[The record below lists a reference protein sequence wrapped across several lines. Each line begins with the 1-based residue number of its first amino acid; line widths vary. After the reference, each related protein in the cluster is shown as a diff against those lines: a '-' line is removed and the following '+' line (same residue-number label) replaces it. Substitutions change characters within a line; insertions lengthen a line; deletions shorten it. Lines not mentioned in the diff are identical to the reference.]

1 MDLYDPAGTRFYDVT
16 SGREMK
22 YVTEGHAKGWIV
34 YKHPD
39 GQWVTLRKATDA
51 DLAMINETVV
61 RAHHSDLEDDDEDSG
76 QA

>member
-1 MDLYDPAGTRFYDVT
+1 MVYDPKGTRFYDKA

-39 GQWVTLRKATDA
+39 GQWVTLRKATEE
-51 DLAMINETVV
+51 DLLALTEAVV
-61 RAHHSDLEDDDEDSG
+61 KAHHLDEAADDE
-76 QA
+76 